1 MTVKKPKISLV
12 VAMAEKRVIGRL
24 NTLPWHIPE
33 DLKQFK
39 KITMGKPIV
48 MGRKTFDSIGRPLPG
63 RTNIVISRDAN
74 WTSSGTRSVQ
84 TVDQAIEIAAS
95 EGTDEIMVIGG
106 AQIYEIV
113 MPRADRIYLT
123 EVHAP
128 VDGDAFF
135 PAYSDKEWREV
146 SREHHDGSPDF
157 SFIILDRV
165 RA

>member
-1 MTVKKPKISLV
+1 
-12 VAMAEKRVIGRL
+12 
-24 NTLPWHIPE
+24 
-33 DLKQFK
+33 
-39 KITMGKPIV
+39 

-74 WTSSGTRSVQ
+74 WTSPGTSPAQ
-84 TVDQAIEIAAS
+84 SLDEAIEIAAG

-106 AQIYEIV
+106 AQIYNLI

-146 SREHHDGSPDF
+146 SREYHDGSPDF
-157 SFIILDRV
+157 SFVILDRV
-165 RA
+165 TG